1 MSCSVAFVTEDDRT
15 PAAYAADIEAARD
28 RLIAF
33 AVGCTEEEWR
43 AAPLD
48 GDPRPVAVVVDHV
61 AHSYEYLAGWIRQL
75 VAGQPVEVTG
85 EIVDDLNAEHA
96 AEAAAIS
103 QADAA
108 EHLRRSGAAISAL
121 VAGLSPD
128 DLSAGDGR
136 VRRFAQIAIRHADN
150 HRADIETSLAARG
163 IRRG

>member
-1 MSCSVAFVTEDDRT
+1 MASVTEDDRA
-15 PAAYAADIEAARD
+15 PAAYAADIDAARD

-61 AHSYEYLAGWIRQL
+61 ADSYEYLAGWIRQL

-85 EIVDDLNAEHA
+85 ELVDDLNAEHA
-96 AEAAAIS
+96 AEAAAVS

-108 EHLRRSGAAISAL
+108 EHLRRSGAAISVL

-136 VRRFAQIAIRHADN
+136 VQRFAQIAIRHADN
-150 HRADIETSLAARG
+150 HRTDIETALAARG